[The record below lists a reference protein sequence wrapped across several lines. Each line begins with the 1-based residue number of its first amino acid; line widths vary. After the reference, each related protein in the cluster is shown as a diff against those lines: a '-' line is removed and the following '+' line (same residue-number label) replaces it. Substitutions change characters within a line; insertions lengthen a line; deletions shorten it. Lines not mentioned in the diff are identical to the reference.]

1 MKQNKEGETNTIIGM
16 VTNGTIMNDEIISY
30 IKDYNIQ
37 VTISYDGN
45 PIVNDIMRIFP
56 SGGGTSNIILDNIKK
71 LKEIT
76 GQPTTIEVT
85 YNNNHVL
92 NNIAIIDII
101 NYLNDSVGNIPLH
114 ITPVAVDVDSPFRLE
129 NKDEFIK
136 AVDDI
141 FDKEKN
147 VNNSTY
153 SLVQRIVSSLISKKT
168 SKYICEAGVGGV
180 SISTKGDVYPCFMF
194 TDEDDLQMGNINDN
208 NLFNSSR
215 FKEVIN
221 RFDKFN
227 KNDNDECNKCFVR
240 NICSGCLG
248 INYIEK
254 GETFNLSKS
263 YCEMTRS
270 MTERVILNLY
280 KLKEVKKSSKSDS
293 YV

>member
-1 MKQNKEGETNTIIGM
+1 M
-16 VTNGTIMNDEIISY
+16 
-30 IKDYNIQ
+30 
-37 VTISYDGN
+37 
-45 PIVNDIMRIFP
+45 
-56 SGGGTSNIILDNIKK
+56 
-71 LKEIT
+71 
-76 GQPTTIEVT
+76 
-85 YNNNHVL
+85 L

-114 ITPVAVDVDSPFRLE
+114 ITPVAADVDSPFRLE

-136 AVDDI
+136 SVDDI